1 MLRFVIV
8 DALHVDSHITE
19 VERSYLHH
27 VIVVDDLLYEPL
39 PASVKG
45 FIREAVQS
53 LMFFQE
59 PFVLFVFCLLL
70 CHNVWKLWAD
80 G

>member
-27 VIVVDDLLYEPL
+27 VIVVDYLLNEPL
-39 PASVKG
+39 PAGVKS
-45 FIREAVQS
+45 FIREVVKS
-53 LMFFQE
+53 LVFFQE
-59 PFVLFVFCLLL
+59 SFVLFVFSLLL
-70 CHNVWKLWAD
+70 CHND
-80 G
+80 